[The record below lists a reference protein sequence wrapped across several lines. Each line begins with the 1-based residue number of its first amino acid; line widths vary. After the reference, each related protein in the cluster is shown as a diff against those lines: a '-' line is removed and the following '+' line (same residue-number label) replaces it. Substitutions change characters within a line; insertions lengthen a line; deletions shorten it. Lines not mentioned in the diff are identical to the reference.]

1 MKKIPI
7 GSTRDGVHANPHVIV
22 DGERVNSGNR
32 FNVKFKQYRN
42 RCYNYIIE
50 NGPCSVDEMLENI
63 KSVTGSELRS
73 KPSRR
78 GLTRVLVIDPRFV
91 EVGRTNSPIAQNSN
105 RDTLTVWGIVG
116 GEEE

>member
-7 GSTRDGVHANPHVIV
+7 GDKADHVKPHVIV

-32 FNVKFKQYRN
+32 FNVKHQQYRN

-50 NGPCSVDEMLENI
+50 NGPCSVDVMLNNI
-63 KSVTGSELRS
+63 RSVEGKELRH
-73 KPSRR
+73 KPTRK
-78 GLTRVLVIDPRFV
+78 GLTRVLGLDPRFV
-91 EVGRTNSPIAQNSN
+91 QVGRTNSPIAQNSN

>member
-7 GSTRDGVHANPHVIV
+7 GSTRDGVHAKPHVIV
-22 DGERVNSGNR
+22 NGEKVKTGNR

-50 NGPCSVDEMLENI
+50 NGPSTVDDMLNNIRSVEG
-63 KSVTGSELRS
+63 KELRH
-73 KPSRR
+73 KPTRR
-78 GLTRVLVIDPRFV
+78 GLTRVLLIDPRFV
-91 EVGRTNSPIAQNSN
+91 EVGRANSPIASNSN
-105 RDTLTVWGIVG
+105 KDTLIVWGIVG